1 MIFNSGVKKSSP
13 KGSDSEILLNT
24 DTIATSTNH
33 FTVPE
38 AVQASII
45 DLFREQGEPR
55 YIYDS
60 ELIHKMCRRFSFS
73 YQQCSVHFATMANV
87 HEQFLKIIKDEGINV
102 FVNSLLHLRRVINAG
117 FTGDMIVYTA
127 SAMDDMIMREVHA
140 SGALVN
146 LDSTSQIRRWTR
158 LFPDS
163 PYGIR
168 CNIGGLVEAKKTRGG
183 YFIGKE
189 SRLGLSP
196 EEIKELEGNRMI
208 KGLHLYVGTDICSID
223 YFRSCYEALLSFV
236 PLYPNLSYLDFGGGF
251 GLHDEFGRNFD
262 FSSYGKMLS
271 SLMTQ
276 VNNERP
282 GPLQIILEPGRII
295 GAQAGYFA
303 SRITDVKHT
312 GDRQLIGVNA
322 SSAQFARPLLYPDS
336 AIHPVALLSPT
347 GSGSVNEAIP
357 TSIYGCSTY
366 SRDFLAH
373 DILFP
378 AASEGDIVVF
388 GEAGSYCASLHT
400 SFLGFP
406 PAKEIFL

>member
-1 MIFNSGVKKSSP
+1 MNF
-13 KGSDSEILLNT
+13 
-24 DTIATSTNH
+24 DTGISVTSANE

-38 AVQASII
+38 AVQATIF
-45 DLFREQGEPR
+45 DLLKHQEEPL

-60 ELIHKMCRRFSFS
+60 QLIRTMCRRFSFP

-102 FVNSLLHLRRVINAG
+102 FVNSLLHLRRVFNAG
-117 FTGDMIVYTA
+117 FTGDMVVYTA
-127 SAMDDMIMREVHA
+127 SAMDDIIMSEVHA
-140 SGALVN
+140 SGALIN

-168 CNIGGLVEAKKTRGG
+168 CNIGELVESKKTRGG

-189 SRLGLSP
+189 SRLGLFP
-196 EEIKELEGNRMI
+196 EEITDLKGNQNIR
-208 KGLHLYVGTDICSID
+208 GLHLYVGTDICSID
-223 YFRSCYEALLSFV
+223 YFRSCYEALMGFV
-236 PLYPNLSYLDFGGGF
+236 PLFPNLSYLDLGGGF
-251 GLHDEFGRNFD
+251 GLHDEFGKGFD

-271 SLMTQ
+271 SLMAQ
-276 VNNERP
+276 VNKEHLE
-282 GPLQIILEPGRII
+282 PLQVILEPGRVI

-303 SRITDVKHT
+303 AKITDIKHAD
-312 GDRQLIGVNA
+312 GRQLIGVNA
-322 SSAQFARPLLYPDS
+322 SSAQFPRPLLYPDS
-336 AIHPVALLSPT
+336 AVHPGALLRPI
-347 GSGSVNEAIP
+347 GSDPVNRVML

-378 AASEGDIVVF
+378 VASEGDIVVL

-406 PAKEIFL
+406 PAEEFFL